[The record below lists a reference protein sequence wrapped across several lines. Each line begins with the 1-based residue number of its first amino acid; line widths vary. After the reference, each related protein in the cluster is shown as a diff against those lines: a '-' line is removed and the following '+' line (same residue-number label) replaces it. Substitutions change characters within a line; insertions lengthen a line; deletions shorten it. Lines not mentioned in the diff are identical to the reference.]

1 MLVFPQ
7 VSPLYSIQDPNQWEV
22 TTIFRVALP
31 VSVDVIQTIF
41 HRHAQSFLS
50 SVTVDRVKMIANSNQ
65 QGPYVLITVRIGYQH
80 EFSGDSGIQA
90 KI

>member
-22 TTIFRVALP
+22 TAIFRVDLP
-31 VSVDVIQTIF
+31 ISIDVIWTIF

-50 SVTVDRVKMIANSNQ
+50 SVTVDGVKIIANSNQ
-65 QGPYVLITVRIGYQH
+65 QGPYVLITVQIGYQH
-80 EFSGDSGIQA
+80 EFSGDSDIQA